1 MWIQSDIGRVVLAA
15 GLLLLL
21 SGYGGYSQNYYQITE
36 AELTELETTLT
47 RQADTIES
55 LQTQLTRQSE
65 TLDRLSGTIDEQQSL
80 LSAQW
85 TTIDELRESFSEYE
99 REASRATIRAGGIGF
114 AVGGLTVVS
123 LFVILR

>member
-1 MWIQSDIGRVVLAA
+1 MWIQSKIGRGVLAA
-15 GLLLLL
+15 VLLLLL
-21 SGYGGYSQNYYQITE
+21 SEYGGYSQNYYQITE
-36 AELTELETTLT
+36 AELAELETTLT

-65 TLDRLSGTIDEQQSL
+65 MLGSLSSTIDEQQSL

-85 TTIDELRESFSEYE
+85 ATIDELRESFAEYE
-99 REASRATIRAGGIGF
+99 SEAMRATIRAGGIGF
-114 AVGGLTVVS
+114 AVGGLTVAS